1 MTEKKT
7 LRHKIQLVEVLSNEI
22 FAKSFNREPKSEKVS
37 IHIGVSEKGE
47 AVDSEKAWAE
57 LNVTIKGTPE
67 DKQLSE
73 EDTLFE
79 IRVALHGKLLASKS
93 VNKDEL
99 EHFAR
104 TQGRFLLWPYAREM
118 VESLSQRMGIYPS
131 LVLPTLD
138 ITRGMRKETEKPK
151 KKSKPKSKKKN

>member
-7 LRHKIQLVEVLSNEI
+7 LRHKIQLVEVLSNELY
-22 FAKSFNREPKSEKVS
+22 AKSFIREPKSEKVS

-47 AVDSEKAWAE
+47 TVNSKKAWTE

-79 IRVALHGKLLASKS
+79 IRVGLHGKLFASKS

-104 TQGRFLLWPYAREM
+104 TQARFLLWPYARET
-118 VESLSQRMGIYPS
+118 VESLSQRIGIYPS

-138 ITRGMRKETEKPK
+138 IARGLLKEIEKPK
-151 KKSKPKSKKKN
+151 KKSKPKSKKED